1 MKQFRHPLQKGVEKL
16 NVLPQK
22 LKTYFRS
29 FPDHWFISRAL
40 FVIIRLLIL
49 HRQFSLTDCGNIK
62 DSADDGHQQDRA
74 HVVEEHAVGHE
85 VARIQDD
92 GRQHVEEER
101 VRRQRLHIKV
111 RRVVEDDTNYHTHD
125 NQEARLGKHS
135 VELGRHVETWNGRKD
150 TRNEIQI

>member
-1 MKQFRHPLQKGVEKL
+1 MSSPNSLRPFS
-16 NVLPQK
+16 VL
-22 LKTYFRS
+22 
-29 FPDHWFISRAL
+29 FPTTDSYQGLSLSLSGF
-40 FVIIRLLIL
+40 LIL

-135 VELGRHVETWNGRKD
+135 VELGRHVET
-150 TRNEIQI
+150 